1 VLRPR
6 TGAILRLRLVNSAL
20 RRCYPIQSLRHFQVV
35 NGETGDT
42 HGPTALGTLPFYTES
57 RAFWQRTIAAMTTAQ
72 ADACDPMGPL
82 HGVRVLALEQAVAGP
97 LCTRHLADLG
107 ADVIK
112 IERPGGG
119 DFSRRYDTAVKGLSS
134 YFVWLNRGKRSL
146 TLDMKRPEARD
157 VLERLIASSDVLVQN
172 LGPGAIDRLG
182 FAPARLR
189 RDYPALVITSI
200 SGYGSGG
207 PYETRKAFDL
217 LLQGETGV
225 IATTGS
231 GDQLAKLGISVGDI
245 GAGVY
250 GAMGTLA
257 ALYERRATGQGR
269 LVETSLF
276 DALAEWMGYPAYFTL
291 YGGEPP
297 ARAGVRHATVVPY
310 GSYACADGAV
320 LFAVQT
326 ETQWAAFCD
335 TVCGHPEWE
344 TDVRFNTSAQ
354 RRINRDVLEAMIE
367 EAFSALTRAE
377 VERRLEI
384 ADIPFG
390 AVNEVAEF
398 VAHPQL
404 AARDRWREVGSP
416 AGPLRAIVPPIDLE
430 GMPPRMEPI
439 PDVGDHTNEVLGELG
454 YNAREMAR
462 LRKQGVV

>member
-1 VLRPR
+1 MTAPDPTR
-6 TGAILRLRLVNSAL
+6 TG
-20 RRCYPIQSLRHFQVV
+20 H
-35 NGETGDT
+35 
-42 HGPTALGTLPFYTES
+42 
-57 RAFWQRTIAAMTTAQ
+57 
-72 ADACDPMGPL
+72 DPSGPL
-82 HGVRVLALEQAVAGP
+82 AGVRVLALEQAVAGP

-107 ADVIK
+107 AEVVK

-119 DFSRRYDTAVKGLSS
+119 DFARRYDTAVKGLSS
-134 YFVWLNRGKRSL
+134 YFFWLNRGKRSL
-146 TLDMKRPEARD
+146 TLDMKHPAARD
-157 VLERLIASSDVLVQN
+157 ILERLVASSDVLVQN

-182 FAPARLR
+182 FAPERLR
-189 RDYPALVITSI
+189 RDYPALVITAI

-225 IATTGS
+225 IATTGN

-245 GAGVY
+245 GAAVY
-250 GAMGTLA
+250 GVIGTLA

-269 LVETSLF
+269 IVETSLF
-276 DALAEWMGYPAYFTL
+276 DALSEWMGYPAYFTL

-326 ETQWAAFCD
+326 ETQWKAFCD

-344 TDVRFNTSAQ
+344 TDGRYATSAL
-354 RRINRDVLEAMIE
+354 RRINRGTLEALIE
-367 EAFSALTRAE
+367 EAFSTLPRAE
-377 VERRLEI
+377 VERRLEG

-390 AVNEVAEF
+390 AVNEIARF

-404 AARDRWREVGSP
+404 AARGRWREVDTP

-430 GMPPRMEPI
+430 GMEPNMGAI
-439 PDVGDHTNEVLGELG
+439 PDVGDHTAEILAELG
-454 YNAREMAR
+454 FDAGQVAK
-462 LRKQGVV
+462 LHAQGVV

>member
-1 VLRPR
+1 
-6 TGAILRLRLVNSAL
+6 
-20 RRCYPIQSLRHFQVV
+20 
-35 NGETGDT
+35 
-42 HGPTALGTLPFYTES
+42 
-57 RAFWQRTIAAMTTAQ
+57 
-72 ADACDPMGPL
+72 
-82 HGVRVLALEQAVAGP
+82 VRVLALEQAVAGP

-112 IERPGGG
+112 IERPAGG
-119 DFSRRYDTAVKGLSS
+119 DFARRYDTAVKGLSS

-146 TLDMKRPEARD
+146 TLDMKHVAAREI
-157 VLERLIASSDVLVQN
+157 LERLVASSDVLVQN

-182 FAPARLR
+182 FVPERLR

-225 IATTGS
+225 IATTGH

-245 GAGVY
+245 GAAVY
-250 GAMGTLA
+250 GVIGTLA
-257 ALYERRATGQGR
+257 ALYERRETGQGR

-326 ETQWAAFCD
+326 EAQWKTFCA

-344 TDVRFNTSAQ
+344 TDERFNTSAQ
-354 RRINRDVLEAMIE
+354 RRVNRDTLEAMIQD
-367 EAFSALTRAE
+367 AFATLPRAE
-377 VERRLEI
+377 VERRLEA

-404 AARDRWREVGSP
+404 AARGRWREVDSP

-430 GMPPRMEPI
+430 GMAANMGAI
-439 PDVGDHTNEVLGELG
+439 PDVGDHTDEVLAGLG
-454 YNAREMAR
+454 YGPEQIAHWRD
-462 LRKQGVV
+462 QGAV

>member
-1 VLRPR
+1 MGDLGNDRDGFRP
-6 TGAILRLRLVNSAL
+6 G
-20 RRCYPIQSLRHFQVV
+20 
-35 NGETGDT
+35 
-42 HGPTALGTLPFYTES
+42 
-57 RAFWQRTIAAMTTAQ
+57 
-72 ADACDPMGPL
+72 GPL
-82 HGVRVLALEQAVAGP
+82 AGVRVLALEQAVAGP

-112 IERPGGG
+112 VERPGRG
-119 DFSRRYDTAVKGLSS
+119 DFARGYDTAVEGLSS

-146 TLDMKRPEARD
+146 TLDMKHPSAREILD
-157 VLERLIASSDVLVQN
+157 RLVAASDVLVQN

-200 SGYGSGG
+200 SGYGAGG
-207 PYETRKAFDL
+207 PFETRKAFDL

-225 IATTGS
+225 IATTGN

-257 ALYERRATGQGR
+257 ALYERQATGQGR
-269 LVETSLF
+269 IVETSLF
-276 DALAEWMGYPAYFTL
+276 DALAEWMGYPAYYTL

-310 GSYACADGAV
+310 GSYRCADGAV

-326 ETQWAAFCD
+326 DAQWQAFCAI
-335 TVCGHPEWE
+335 VCAHPEWE
-344 TDVRFNTSAQ
+344 TDARFTSSAL
-354 RRINRDVLEAMIE
+354 RRINREALETMIE
-367 EAFSALTRAE
+367 EVFATLPRAE
-377 VERRLEI
+377 VIRRLEA

-404 AARDRWREVGSP
+404 TARDRWREVASP
-416 AGPLRAIVPPIDLE
+416 AGTLRAIVPPLDLE
-430 GMPPRMEPI
+430 GMAPRMDPI
-439 PDVGDHTNEVLGELG
+439 PDVGADTDAILAEIGFAPPEIAGLHESGAV
-454 YNAREMAR
+454 
-462 LRKQGVV
+462 